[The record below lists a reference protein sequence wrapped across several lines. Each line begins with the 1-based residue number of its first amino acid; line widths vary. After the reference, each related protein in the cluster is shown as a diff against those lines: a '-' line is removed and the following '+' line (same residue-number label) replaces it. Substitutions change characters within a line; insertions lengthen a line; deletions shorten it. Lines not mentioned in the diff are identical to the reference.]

1 MQGAVPQ
8 AKFLQTGIK
17 MVKII
22 FFSLQNLIELIKNSI
37 YVRLSDVDVGDLGR
51 IEPSWFARQDGQMI
65 DGWVQFLEVMT

>member
-1 MQGAVPQ
+1 
-8 AKFLQTGIK
+8 

-65 DGWVQFLEVMT
+65 DG

>member
-1 MQGAVPQ
+1 MQGPVPQ

-51 IEPSWFARQDGQMI
+51 IDESILPFFTFSFVDCRR
-65 DGWVQFLEVMT
+65 E